1 MAARV
6 DHRYNAL
13 RSLRVGFVQQ
23 YDGLGQH
30 RREDG
35 TLLLKRPGRM
45 KWTYSQPPGKL
56 LVLDGRDAYFYSPGQ
71 TEVQKV
77 PAKKLDDLR
86 SPLRFL
92 LGRAEL
98 AKELSGL
105 EMAAEG
111 GNFVLSGI
119 PRNMA
124 GRVASLRFT
133 VTPEGAILGIRVEEV
148 DGSVSTFRFS
158 GEEANVAASDA
169 DFAFHAPAGTTIVE
183 GLPPS

>member
-1 MAARV
+1 
-6 DHRYNAL
+6 
-13 RSLRVGFVQQ
+13 
-23 YDGLGQH
+23 
-30 RREDG
+30 
-35 TLLLKRPGRM
+35 
-45 KWTYSQPPGKL
+45 
-56 LVLDGRDAYFYSPGQ
+56 
-71 TEVQKV
+71 VQKV